1 MSNSQDRDF
10 LEKADMFSDFHEAGS
25 DKERE
30 QVLKSAREIVRE
42 GVYAKGG
49 DIGGVINNEKRA
61 DMLVSHPNKIKVIN
75 SMIKEKGLT
84 LVYYRMSGTW
94 STHSLKHPEL
104 IVTANPFWEGENDT
118 LTMELAEDGVGD
130 ILEEKTIEMPLN
142 LRSSQFIDWYFNQV
156 KRFFDESSTRD
167 GVYAKGG
174 DIGGVINNE
183 KRADMLVSSP
193 NKIKAINSMIR
204 EKGLTLVYYR
214 MSGSWSTHS
223 LKHPELIVTANPF
236 WEGEND
242 TLTMELAEDG
252 VGDILEEKTIEMPLN
267 LHSSQFIDW
276 YFNQVNLFFDES
288 STRDGVYAEGGALFN
303 QNQKNSHISVYIPEQ
318 DEFYSVE
325 EIRIQDE
332 DDVLDAG
339 HPYLVL
345 GEPQITYND
354 LFAKRTGTYAK
365 GGVLYGVEYKE
376 KPTDR
381 KFKKTSLQMANK
393 EAIVKNANLLK
404 KQEGWSEIRIVEEK
418 YAKGGN
424 TMSKLEKLL
433 DDKGITKS
441 EWSSM
446 TAFERTNVVGKENY
460 TRAIPFAKG
469 GKTDDDGLKWWT
481 VKLKMPNGE
490 VVYED
495 VIAEDKDAAEYY
507 GELTDSAE
515 EGGSVLN
522 VEFKG
527 TETYA
532 KGGKV
537 RTFNSADD
545 YEKYLRKKGKPLDSV
560 VIELERGRKEEFIQD
575 YYDSSGKQITY
586 RSKEGNQLEI
596 ENSNRYEKGFG
607 DSKIWLEEGVYTP
620 YKDLPEIR
628 QRTFPYAKGG
638 KTNFETPKHF
648 SSFLVD
654 DVRTQLKKQG
664 YSEAKINKAFQ
675 GVNVWMSKDRVPAG
689 VAQANIVDAK
699 GLLDNLP
706 TEDFRELT
714 MNVPITIKVEDPQYD
729 SSGKQ
734 ILYAKGGEVKKKGN
748 EMLIGGLA
756 GVLIGI
762 FLGK

>member
-61 DMLVSHPNKIKVIN
+61 DMLVSSPNKIKAIN
-75 SMIKEKGLT
+75 SMIREKGLT

-142 LRSSQFIDWYFNQV
+142 LR
-156 KRFFDESSTRD
+156 
-167 GVYAKGG
+167 
-174 DIGGVINNE
+174 
-183 KRADMLVSSP
+183 
-193 NKIKAINSMIR
+193 
-204 EKGLTLVYYR
+204 
-214 MSGSWSTHS
+214 
-223 LKHPELIVTANPF
+223 
-236 WEGEND
+236 
-242 TLTMELAEDG
+242 
-252 VGDILEEKTIEMPLN
+252 
-267 LHSSQFIDW
+267 SSQFIDW

-354 LFAKRTGTYAK
+354 LFAKRTGT
-365 GGVLYGVEYKE
+365 
-376 KPTDR
+376 
-381 KFKKTSLQMANK
+381 
-393 EAIVKNANLLK
+393 
-404 KQEGWSEIRIVEEK
+404 
-418 YAKGGN
+418 
-424 TMSKLEKLL
+424 
-433 DDKGITKS
+433 
-441 EWSSM
+441 
-446 TAFERTNVVGKENY
+446 
-460 TRAIPFAKG
+460 
-469 GKTDDDGLKWWT
+469 
-481 VKLKMPNGE
+481 
-490 VVYED
+490 
-495 VIAEDKDAAEYY
+495 
-507 GELTDSAE
+507 
-515 EGGSVLN
+515 
-522 VEFKG
+522 
-527 TETYA
+527 
-532 KGGKV
+532 
-537 RTFNSADD
+537 
-545 YEKYLRKKGKPLDSV
+545 
-560 VIELERGRKEEFIQD
+560 
-575 YYDSSGKQITY
+575 
-586 RSKEGNQLEI
+586 
-596 ENSNRYEKGFG
+596 
-607 DSKIWLEEGVYTP
+607 
-620 YKDLPEIR
+620 
-628 QRTFPYAKGG
+628 YAKGG